1 MQHKLE
7 DFENKLQDF
16 ELILHRGSP
25 GRTAEN
31 GEYLPSF
38 PEEIFSQELHKLKS
52 AIRDLNSKVGSSATT
67 MDKTRSS
74 GQLDMKTRSELDDF
88 EKRISDNMIDGF
100 DRFSG
105 VNYCLSTVFLNHC

>member
-1 MQHKLE
+1 MQHKLG

-31 GEYLPSF
+31 GEYLASF
-38 PEEIFSQELHKLKS
+38 PEEIFSQELHKLKN
-52 AIRDLNSKVGSSATT
+52 AVRDLNSKVGSST

-74 GQLDMKTRSELDDF
+74 GQFDTKTRHELDDF

-105 VNYCLSTVFLNHC
+105 VSLEVSFLL